1 MCSKRVAT
9 QCAMAQIGARAFP
22 RGFSE
27 HTWGHRGTGRSQSWP
42 GVAGTG
48 QASPMR
54 QVCLV
59 ADAGMISKKQMAA
72 VEARGWL
79 YILGARLRRT
89 KEVRDVVLSD
99 TGPFETVEVERQRP
113 DPMTLQVKEV
123 TVCDTPGKGA
133 AKAPPKPCPVPR
145 SWAEQYPHRSGVSR
159 QSDDRRVAIRSVTVT
174 RSTQTGRRR
183 TLTPYGAIGCE
194 ARLSESHSR
203 CPAAIRLAKRR
214 ATCRGPGLPACS
226 NSPAGQAHGGN
237 ARHRRSHH
245 RPQGVSAEAA
255 PSPPIRSEQYPL
267 LHAASR
273 QCDSPASRGT
283 CARSRAT

>member
-1 MCSKRVAT
+1 MSDEDHRISGIVVRSRFTAPDFQDRSALDHGTCEQVGAYGCRPRPCPIPVPAGHRTAAGCRVSGEVLSEEKSN
-9 QCAMAQIGARAFP
+9 IGAD
-22 RGFSE
+22 GFGS
-27 HTWGHRGTGRSQSWP
+27 
-42 GVAGTG
+42 
-48 QASPMR
+48 
-54 QVCLV
+54 
-59 ADAGMISKKQMAA
+59 
-72 VEARGWL
+72 
-79 YILGARLRRT
+79 
-89 KEVRDVVLSD
+89 
-99 TGPFETVEVERQRP
+99 
-113 DPMTLQVKEV
+113 
-123 TVCDTPGKGA
+123 
-133 AKAPPKPCPVPR
+133 KPCPVPR
-145 SWAEQYPHRSGVSR
+145 SWAGQYPHRSGVSR